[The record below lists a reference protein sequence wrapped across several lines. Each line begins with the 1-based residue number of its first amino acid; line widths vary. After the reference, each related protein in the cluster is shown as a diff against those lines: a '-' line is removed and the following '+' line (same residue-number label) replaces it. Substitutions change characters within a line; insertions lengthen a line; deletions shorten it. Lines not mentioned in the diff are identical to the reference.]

1 MLSQC
6 NVWDNI
12 YSQAQAS
19 TPILLSDSMTMDF
32 SVKEYNSNGNIDFNS
47 NLQTITLTLYFDLL
61 LVRVEL
67 FKAQLDMQTLIV
79 TIKGQGKSC

>member
-1 MLSQC
+1 
-6 NVWDNI
+6 
-12 YSQAQAS
+12 
-19 TPILLSDSMTMDF
+19 MTMDF